1 MPCQF
6 SQGKRPSKPFWYE
19 GNAHLVIQSAFSTL
33 VMSGRSLGLHA
44 SIHRRSLNS
53 ATRSSSLIVSM
64 ARDCRGFRTHCSN
77 RRSHDQISDAL
88 LKGLPASSYHLG
100 RFSHL
105 SHHSDGG
112 GPCSSTCCAVISS
125 CGARN
130 PSMSDRWARS
140 SKIMQPRL
148 QISEAKVRGVS
159 GSKNISGGRRTTG
172 VYDSNR
178 DLSPGRKAT
187 PKSLRINFASPRF
200 ISLLGTPN
208 HTEGTA

>member
-1 MPCQF
+1 
-6 SQGKRPSKPFWYE
+6 
-19 GNAHLVIQSAFSTL
+19 
-33 VMSGRSLGLHA
+33 MSGRSLGVHA
-44 SIHRRSLNS
+44 SIHRRSSNS
-53 ATRSSSLIVSM
+53 ASRSSSLIVSM
-64 ARDCRGFRTHCSN
+64 PRDCRGFCTHCSN

-88 LKGLPASSYHLG
+88 LKGLPASSYHFG

-105 SHHSDGG
+105 PHHSDGM

-140 SKIMQPRL
+140 SKITQPRL

-159 GSKNISGGRRTTG
+159 GSKNASGGRRTTA

-178 DLSPGRKAT
+178 DLSHGRKAT
-187 PKSLRINFASPRF
+187 PKSLRINFASPRVM
-200 ISLLGTPN
+200 SLLGTPI
-208 HTEGTA
+208 HTEGTAYEGTPGSVDAARTSRQTTSSRSGSPYRA